1 MSKDKTDKKV
11 EKKAAKADKKTGRKC
26 GALVA
31 FLALAAM
38 LCGCAST
45 GAQPSRSQTQNNEL
59 DNCIIVIAA
68 SATVSN
74 ATVVA
79 ESPDGFIPSEIFTQT
94 MKNEG
99 NETNQPKATPTNEVK
114 TDVKATYGLQSDSAS
129 GASWIDSLESLS
141 AQGLS
146 AWLRGGK
153 ANGTM
158 TVTKKNGTT
167 ETVTCKDGKCT
178 NAAGDC
184 ITCRDGGGG
193 CANGNCSE

>member
-1 MSKDKTDKKV
+1 MSKDTGKKADKKS
-11 EKKAAKADKKTGRKC
+11 AKADRKTGRKC
-26 GALVA
+26 GAL
-31 FLALAAM
+31 LALVALASAM

-59 DNCIIVIAA
+59 DNCIVVIAA

-79 ESPDGFIPSEIFTQT
+79 SSQDGFLPSEIFTQT

-99 NETNQPKATPTNEVK
+99 SETNQPTATPTNEVK

-129 GASWIDSLESLS
+129 GTSWIDSLVSSS
-141 AQGLS
+141 AQGLA

-158 TVTKKNGTT
+158 CVQKKDGTT
-167 ETVTCKDGKCT
+167 ECVTCKDGVCT
-178 NAAGDC
+178 TSGGDC
-184 ITCRDGGGG
+184 ITCGGGT
-193 CANGNCSE
+193 CADGSCSD

>member
-11 EKKAAKADKKTGRKC
+11 EKKTAKADKKTGRKC

-59 DNCIIVIAA
+59 NNCIIVIAA

-99 NETNQPKATPTNEVK
+99 SETNQPKATPTNEVK

-158 TVTKKNGTT
+158 TVTKKDGTT

-184 ITCRDGGGG
+184 ITCRDDGGG
-193 CANGNCSE
+193 CAGGACSE

>member
-11 EKKAAKADKKTGRKC
+11 AKADKKTGKKC
-26 GALVA
+26 GALLALV
-31 FLALAAM
+31 ALAAM

-45 GAQPSRSQTQNNEL
+45 GSQPSRSQTQHNDIRNST
-59 DNCIIVIAA
+59 IIIAA

-79 ESPDGFIPSEIFTQT
+79 SSQDGFLPSEIFTQT

-99 NETNQPKATPTNEVK
+99 SETNQPTATPTNEVK

-129 GASWIDSLESLS
+129 GASWIDGLVSSS
-141 AQGLS
+141 AQGLA
-146 AWLRGGK
+146 AWLKGGK

-158 TVTKKNGTT
+158 TVTKKDGTT
-167 ETVTCKDGKCT
+167 ETVTCTDGRCT

-184 ITCRDGGGG
+184 ITCREGG
-193 CANGNCSE
+193 CADGSCSE